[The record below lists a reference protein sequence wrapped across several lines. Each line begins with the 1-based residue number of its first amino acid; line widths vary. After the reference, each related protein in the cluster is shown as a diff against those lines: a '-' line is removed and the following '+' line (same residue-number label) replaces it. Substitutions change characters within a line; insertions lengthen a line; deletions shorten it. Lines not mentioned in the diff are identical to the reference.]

1 MEDKRKYHIIVG
13 SKTFFDSKLP
23 SFSEDDEVDAFLGV
37 GKAIGYRKAESSDI

>member
-13 SKTFFDSKLP
+13 SK
-23 SFSEDDEVDAFLGV
+23 AFLIPNCHHLPKMMKLMRFGV